1 MIKYKKLS
9 KARSI
14 SIPKDMAAH
23 LDLAPG
29 TAVDLTAAKN
39 GDLIIRRHAPTC
51 RFCGGAENVK
61 HYRDIMLC
69 PLCATELY
77 REVCGNG

>member
-9 KARSI
+9 KARSV

-23 LDLAPG
+23 LNLSAGDSVELDAAP
-29 TAVDLTAAKN
+29 N

-51 RFCGGAENVK
+51 RFCGGADVK
-61 HYRDIMLC
+61 RYADIHIC
-69 PLCATELY
+69 RQCAADLY
-77 REVCGNG
+77 KEVCANE